1 MKLPGEDD
9 ILRKL
14 NQDSLDLYEYTDI
27 VEVHINR
34 IEGDFNK
41 DYYQGFIVVSDGINN
56 IKIYMKNIHG
66 DFKIHL
72 PSEIEIFTIDNCVSR
87 GFESDNR
94 YHLTD
99 LEYSDT
105 IDIWCEDLKLSLFEE
120 WLFEWENFSFA

>member
-14 NQDSLDLYEYTDI
+14 NQNSLDLYEYTDI

-56 IKIYMKNIHG
+56 IKIDMKNIHG

-72 PSEIEIFTIDNCVSR
+72 PSGIEIFTIDNCVSR

-105 IDIWCEDLKLSLFEE
+105 IDIWCEDLKLSLYEE
-120 WLFEWENFSFA
+120 GLFD

>member
-14 NQDSLDLYEYTDI
+14 NQNSLDLYEYTDI

-56 IKIYMKNIHG
+56 IKIDMKNIHG
-66 DFKIHL
+66 DFKIHF
-72 PSEIEIFTIDNCVSR
+72 PSGIEIFTIDNCVSR

-99 LEYSDT
+99 VEYPDT
-105 IDIWCEDLKLSLFEE
+105 IDIWCEDLELSLYEE
-120 WLFEWENFSFA
+120 

>member
-14 NQDSLDLYEYTDI
+14 NQNSLDLYEYTDI

-34 IEGDFNK
+34 IEDDFNK

-56 IKIYMKNIHG
+56 IKIDMKNIHG

-72 PSEIEIFTIDNCVSR
+72 PSRIEIFTIDNCVSR

-99 LEYSDT
+99 VEYPDT
-105 IDIWCEDLKLSLFEE
+105 IDIWCEDLKISLYEE
-120 WLFEWENFSFA
+120 